1 MDNNFIRFL
10 LILPSSF
17 SGLPIMCPLE
27 LLYRGLP
34 DPVTLELVWLKW
46 LSTERIPMAQKIIRW
61 ISSRLG
67 INPKFNYKM
76 LIQDP
81 LAINRIRP
89 QQAINLLKN
98 TLESALERRAVNVDI
113 KKHMSS
119 YTKNSYDDLCKYLTT
134 TI

>member
-1 MDNNFIRFL
+1 MDNNFITFL
-10 LILPSSF
+10 LLLPSSF

-34 DPVTLELVWLKW
+34 DPVTSELVWLKW

-67 INPKFNYKM
+67 INPECNYKM

-81 LAINRIRP
+81 LAINWIRP

-98 TLESALERRAVNVDI
+98 TLGSALERRAVKVDI
-113 KKHMSS
+113 KKLMSS
-119 YTKNSYDDLCKYLTT
+119 YSKNSYDDLCKYLMT